1 MIEITIS
8 DENIDDLVE
17 EHNYRT
23 KDALKHWQFDDVR
36 RYVIKSWDDVQACPG
51 SGKTTLVA
59 AKLLILAKKW
69 EDPYRGI
76 CVLTHTNVARDEIVS
91 RLQNHP
97 SGFKLTS
104 YPHFIGTIQEFVNRF
119 LGLPY
124 CRSNDLPVTRIDD
137 DVCVATINRNI
148 SFGTKSYLDKRYANL
163 YELKFRFENNDL
175 LLNVPGFSQESKSK
189 SYTELKKAKGILINN
204 GLFFFSEMYCFAE
217 QLVEDNPD
225 VLSIL
230 RERFPIVLIDEMQD
244 TQKSQDNLINQ
255 IFANESVCLQR
266 LGDPDQALFD
276 NIGGDEPNESYNNKD
291 ELFEIK
297 TSHRFGLDICE
308 KIIGLSYNNLDQLL
322 SVREPDR
329 GDHLHTVFTYDE
341 ASQERVLEAF
351 GALTAEADPEGSW
364 KTVKAVGG
372 VDGESG
378 QIRNYWSKF
387 DKTKSATS
395 PRPKKLIHILHICQ
409 DMPKGHVSSNYD
421 LLVQGVLDLLRKA
434 GAKTQ
439 NYDGED
445 VYFSRRSLITW
456 LRDNE
461 KYIEFRK
468 LLTSWILNTEL
479 DARSWEDHVETVK
492 SILELDDLN
501 GDAADYM
508 DYDAEHEGNDEDQ
521 TSPTNKYVC
530 ANGRNI
536 ELGTIHS
543 VKGETHD
550 ATLILE
556 TKFNRWFDVLEM
568 LPFMLDTTK
577 GRPVFTPNSRTK
589 DSTLAQYM
597 RKLFVAGSRPRHL
610 LCIALH
616 EDHVTPEQVASL
628 NDMGWSVT
636 SV

>member
-1 MIEITIS
+1 MIEIIIS
-8 DENIDDLVE
+8 DDDIDDLVKE
-17 EHNYRT
+17 QNVRT
-23 KDALKHWQFDDVR
+23 KDASKHWLFDEAR
-36 RYVIKSWDDVQACPG
+36 RHVIQTWDDVQACPG

-69 EDPYRGI
+69 EEPHRGI

-91 RLQNHP
+91 RLHNHP

-124 CRSNDLPVTRIDD
+124 CRSNDLPVSRIDD
-137 DVCVATINRNI
+137 DICVQVIKRNI
-148 SFGTKSYLDKRYANL
+148 SFGTKSYLKRKYARL
-163 YELKFRFENNDL
+163 DELKFRFENDVL
-175 LLNVPGFSQESKSK
+175 LLTIPGFSKESKSD
-189 SYTELKKAKGILINN
+189 SYTELENAKGILIDN
-204 GLFFFSEMYCFAE
+204 GLFFFSEMYCFAKL
-217 QLVEDNPD
+217 LVGDNPD

-230 RERFPIVLIDEMQD
+230 SERFPIVLIDEMQD
-244 TQKSQDNLINQ
+244 TQKSQDALINQ
-255 IFANESVCLQR
+255 IFANESVFLQR

-308 KIIGLSYNNLDQLL
+308 KIIGLSYKNLDQLSSL
-322 SVREPDR
+322 REPNR
-329 GDHLHTVFTYDE
+329 GDFQHTVFTYDD

-351 GALTAEADPEGSW
+351 GALTAEANPEESW
-364 KTVKAVGG
+364 RTVKAVGG

-378 QIRNYWSKF
+378 QIRKYWSKF
-387 DKTKSATS
+387 DKTKSAAS
-395 PRPKKLIHILHICQ
+395 PKPKKLIHILHLCQ
-409 DMPKGHVSSNYD
+409 DMTQGHVSSNYD
-421 LLVQGVLDLLRKA
+421 LLVQGVLDLLRKS

-439 NYDGED
+439 NHDGED
-445 VYFSRRSLITW
+445 VYFSRRSLMAW
-456 LRDNE
+456 LRDKE
-461 KYIEFRK
+461 QYIEFRK
-468 LLTSWILNTEL
+468 LLTSWMLDTEI
-479 DARSWEDHVETVK
+479 DACSWEVHVEAVK

-501 GDAADYM
+501 SDAVDYM
-508 DYDAEHEGNDEDQ
+508 DYETEHEGNGEDQ

-577 GRPVFTPNSRTK
+577 GRPAFTPNSRTK

-597 RKLFVAGSRPRHL
+597 RKLYVAGSRPHHL

-616 EDHVTPEQVASL
+616 ENHVTPEQVTSL
-628 NDMGWSVT
+628 HNLGWSVT
-636 SV
+636 NV